1 MARVTGR
8 RKRRHPMR
16 RQLIALAL
24 PIITGALLVAGG
36 RPALAGGGGG
46 CHQPDTQ
53 AAGTTVTLTQRC
65 FSPTVLYVQPGGTV
79 TWKNED
85 VVPHVVAGS
94 LSSWGSPVTLEV
106 GQALTHQFATAGIFP
121 YTCRAR
127 WSRCLAAAGVGGRGC
142 GRRAWLCRR
151 ATPVSCRCTSMTT
164 TLVWRQA
171 GTGSVGCGSWSYL
184 PRFPH
189 DTAAGPLPDAR

>member
-1 MARVTGR
+1 
-8 RKRRHPMR
+8 MR

-85 VVPHVVAGS
+85 GIPHVVAGS
-94 LSSWGSPVTLEV
+94 LSSWGSPVTLEG

-121 YTCRAR
+121 YTCPLHYGMNGVVIVGDGNAGVPLAVIRPAAATAR
-127 WSRCLAAAGVGGRGC
+127 PAALDGAGAWPLLALAAVVVGAGLGFVA
-142 GRRAWLCRR
+142 GRRRSPAD
-151 ATPVSCRCTSMTT
+151 A
-164 TLVWRQA
+164 
-171 GTGSVGCGSWSYL
+171 
-184 PRFPH
+184 PR
-189 DTAAGPLPDAR
+189 